1 MSRALAIDRVTP
13 EQLAEEIGCSP
24 RHVRK
29 LARGLGACRVF
40 GKTMFLMPDDV
51 QAILEA
57 SRPCPSR
64 STSEAKSGTIGAPL
78 PSGDYADLQDLLTKK
93 KRSSSPRAS
102 STKPGI
108 VIPMGRKAR

>member
-57 SRPCPSR
+57 SRPCPSLGR
-64 STSEAKSGTIGAPL
+64 GGPIRQVPERLEKRKW
-78 PSGDYADLQDLLTKK
+78 LQ
-93 KRSSSPRAS
+93 
-102 STKPGI
+102 GG
-108 VIPMGRKAR
+108 GR

>member
-13 EQLAEEIGCSP
+13 EELAVEIGCSP

-29 LARGLGACRVF
+29 LARGLGACRIF

-57 SRPCPSR
+57 SRPCPSS
-64 STSEAKSGTIGAPL
+64 STSAVTSGTTAVQL
-78 PSGDYADLQDLLTKK
+78 PVGGYEALLALRRKTEPKK
-93 KRSSSPRAS
+93 SPQPAR
-102 STKPGI
+102 TGNGK
-108 VIPMGRKAR
+108 VITMGRKQS